1 MRDEGRLLRCPQKE
15 LLHVSHVV
23 ETQSL
28 DELRDVEDE
37 DVRWIRPKDANRV
50 LRSQWMR
57 RILSERVEIQKAL
70 AREYKFP
77 LSGKKCVMQLFF
89 LNCIPPYTLPKD
101 VQFKM

>member
-1 MRDEGRLLRCPQKE
+1 M
-15 LLHVSHVV
+15 HVSHVV

-57 RILSERVEIQKAL
+57 RILSERVEIQKAV

-77 LSGKKCVMQLFF
+77 LSGRKYEINFFSELKSQAHPKILGQGPITGRLF
-89 LNCIPPYTLPKD
+89 T
-101 VQFKM
+101 